1 MALSDILKKYGDT
14 SATEGIMAPS
24 TKVQQVTTEQQV
36 YDSATDGIMNIQGKQ
51 YTGPDATIAYGTREE
66 GFPRMLR
73 QIEQGTLPQFE
84 QSQFPKVGEGKT
96 ELSIGATKP
105 PVDTTPTPTESTTPT
120 VCPPGFIYDPVKKVC
135 VPIESKSEPTPIIEP
150 RNLTDTAKSLKG
162 NIDFTTG
169 TTADDEKFR
178 AGQYNYE
185 PSRKKVEGF
194 NLFSIGGSIL
204 HNLDQFL
211 NEKDAI
217 KKGIL
222 VDTTG
227 DGKPD
232 KIDMTQ
238 VTRNYQEE
246 ELGLPPG
253 ARAQGA
259 TESLKAETQYDIAKK
274 LYEEGQ
280 IKGTPKVEE
289 KTVTQ
294 PKEEP
299 KEETVTT
306 KLTEKVT
313 PRFEG
318 TSFVRTDFGLLTT
331 EDFGNLS
338 AAGIQT
344 TNTINDLQKALDNLL
359 KRPKQVQN
367 RSMVNKYKNDIDR
380 AKKKQQQINKA
391 LEAQKIVDDYNKQK
405 QETIQASTEKQ
416 EYDKPRTQEQRQR
429 ETGQTAAQRAS
440 KTATTG
446 KFERAKAGASV
457 KGERLRGGI

>member
-14 SATEGIMAPS
+14 SATEGIMTPS
-24 TKVQQVTTEQQV
+24 TNVQQVTTEQKV
-36 YDSATDGIMNIQGKQ
+36 YDSATDGIMNIQGRQ

-73 QIEQGTLPQFE
+73 QIEQKTLPQFE

-105 PVDTTPTPTESTTPT
+105 PVDTTPTPTEPTVPT

-135 VPIESKSEPTPIIEP
+135 VPVESKSEPTPVVEP
-150 RNLTDTAKSLKG
+150 RNLTDVAKSLKG

-178 AGQYNYE
+178 AGQYDYE
-185 PSRKKVEGF
+185 PSRKKLEGF
-194 NLFSIGGSIL
+194 NIFTLGMSAL

-211 NEKDAI
+211 NEKDAMN
-217 KKGIL
+217 KGIL

-227 DGKPD
+227 DGKPN

-246 ELGLPPG
+246 ELGLPAG
-253 ARAQGA
+253 ARAFGA
-259 TESLKAETQYDIAKK
+259 TESLKAETQYDTAKK

-280 IKGTPKVEE
+280 LQGTPPIAE
-289 KTVTQ
+289 TVTK

-299 KEETVTT
+299 KVEEVTT
-306 KLTEKVT
+306 TKTIT
-313 PRFEG
+313 PKPSE
-318 TSFVRTDFGLLTT
+318 TPFVRADFGLLTKD
-331 EDFGNLS
+331 DFGNLS
-338 AAGIQT
+338 AAGITT
-344 TNTINDLQKALDNLL
+344 TNNITDIQKALDTYL
-359 KRPKQVQN
+359 KRPKITQN
-367 RSMVNKYKNDIDR
+367 TSIINKYKNDLNKE
-380 AKKKQQQINKA
+380 KKKREQINKA
-391 LEAQKIVDDYNKQK
+391 LEAQKVVDEYNKQK
-405 QETIQASTEKQ
+405 KETIQASTEKQ
-416 EYDKPRTQEQRQR
+416 AYDEPRTQQQRQD

-440 KTATTG
+440 AKSTTG